1 MEVGETSLDRPT
13 RATQRG
19 YIATLDG
26 WRAIAIGLVIS
37 SHSIPMLQNNGSR
50 PALLLA
56 TLFEHQGY
64 GVDIFFALSG
74 FLITTLL
81 LRERSRTGSISLK
94 RFYVRRF
101 FRIIPPIVCYLAS
114 FYILLQTGIIAAAS
128 GHDFL
133 GSLLFARNYVYGSWY
148 TGHFWSLSIE
158 EHFYAVI
165 PVLIL
170 FRRPHALLTTCL
182 GLIAACI
189 AIRAFE
195 FSNEAWFE
203 PLPQFRTE
211 NRVDGLL
218 WGSIVAQLCQRPA
231 VLGWLRKT
239 LTWWKV
245 LTLLIATIACLI
257 VFDDHATRRT
267 IAAAVLPW
275 IIWYTVENPTGVFGL
290 ILESSL
296 FKALGRIS
304 YSLYIWQMMFL
315 VPGTRSL
322 GPFQDFPLNLIASF
336 VLAYLSFR
344 WVEAPMIRIGHHVAD
359 TWWRPS
365 PSLVRASPRK

>member
-114 FYILLQTGIIAAAS
+114 FYILLQTGIIAAES

-133 GSLLFARNYVYGSWY
+133 
-148 TGHFWSLSIE
+148 
-158 EHFYAVI
+158 
-165 PVLIL
+165 
-170 FRRPHALLTTCL
+170 
-182 GLIAACI
+182 
-189 AIRAFE
+189 
-195 FSNEAWFE
+195 
-203 PLPQFRTE
+203 
-211 NRVDGLL
+211 
-218 WGSIVAQLCQRPA
+218 
-231 VLGWLRKT
+231 
-239 LTWWKV
+239 
-245 LTLLIATIACLI
+245 
-257 VFDDHATRRT
+257 
-267 IAAAVLPW
+267 
-275 IIWYTVENPTGVFGL
+275 
-290 ILESSL
+290 
-296 FKALGRIS
+296 
-304 YSLYIWQMMFL
+304 
-315 VPGTRSL
+315 
-322 GPFQDFPLNLIASF
+322 
-336 VLAYLSFR
+336 
-344 WVEAPMIRIGHHVAD
+344 
-359 TWWRPS
+359 
-365 PSLVRASPRK
+365 